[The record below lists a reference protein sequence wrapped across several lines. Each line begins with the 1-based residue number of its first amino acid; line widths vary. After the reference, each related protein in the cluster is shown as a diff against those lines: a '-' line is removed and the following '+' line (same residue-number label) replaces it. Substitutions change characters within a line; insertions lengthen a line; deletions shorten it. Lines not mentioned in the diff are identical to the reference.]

1 MSDDQSREIPSSQKR
16 HSAFKPIR
24 LGHYY
29 LVDRIARGGMSEVYL
44 AKTVGFGGF
53 QKPLVIK
60 RLLGELSTLPRYVK
74 RFVNEAQTLARLNHP
89 NIVQVIDAG
98 FIEGQYYIALEY
110 VEGRSAAHMLSKAKK
125 KEKLPSTEFAVH
137 LGLQVARGLAHAHRT
152 GHRRGEGQSLVHQ
165 DINSFNVMVTYSGDV
180 KIIDFGI
187 ARVLPAQSEDEE
199 LPVAG
204 KLLYFSPEQLQGKP
218 VDLRVDVYGV
228 GMLLHELLTGERLF
242 EHGDNV
248 GETMKMILESDVAGK
263 IQASDRLHRE
273 LKPILI
279 KATALEPEARYGS
292 MDEIIDE
299 LLAVAKKCDFEL
311 EGRAHADYMGEVF
324 DREMQVDRR
333 RMQRLLDWAPKDQT
347 TAQAGMPV
355 ALDDTI
361 GGPHDLLTRL
371 SSILVQEPGKK
382 GRPSAAPKKGLPRL
396 LRVPAGRTIFRQGD
410 PSLFLYV
417 IQSGKVSLSLRTGRN
432 VRTVAVLGEGDVFG
446 ETAILAERRRP
457 LTAKAREKCVLYCLD
472 RAAFLGLLDEKTS
485 REVFARLVGRIKRLV
500 TALASAVLDDPI
512 ARLLHALLTLQ
523 GQSNLQDGSMVDF
536 AELKELTRLP
546 DDEQLGKYL
555 AKLEALDAV
564 AIRNTSV
571 VIKDYEKIENI
582 FLVLVGAGK
591 LSLRL

>member
-1 MSDDQSREIPSSQKR
+1 MSADQSRETPSSQKP
-16 HSAFKPIR
+16 HSTFNPIKIGR
-24 LGHYY
+24 YY
-29 LVDRIARGGMSEVYL
+29 LVDRIARGGMSEVFL

-60 RLLGELSTLPRYVK
+60 KLLSELSSLPRYVK

-98 FIEGQYYIALEY
+98 FIGGQRYIALEY

-125 KEKLPSTEFAVH
+125 KGKLPSPEFAVR
-137 LGLQVARGLAHAHRT
+137 LVLQVACGLAYAHRT
-152 GHRRGEGQSLVHQ
+152 ERLRGESRSLVHQ
-165 DINSFNVMVTYSGDV
+165 DINSFNVMVSYSGDV

-187 ARVLPAQSEDEE
+187 ARMLPAHSDDEE

-218 VDLRVDVYGV
+218 VDLRVDVYGI

-242 EHGDNV
+242 EHGNNV
-248 GETMKMILESDVAGK
+248 GETMKIPLESDVAGK
-263 IQASDRLHRE
+263 ILANERLHPD

-292 MDEIIDE
+292 MEEIIDE
-299 LLAVAKKCDFEL
+299 LLSVAKRCDFEL
-311 EGRAHADYMGEVF
+311 EGRVHAEYMREVF
-324 DREMQVDRR
+324 EREIQVDRR
-333 RMQRLLDWAPKDQT
+333 RMQRLWDWTPSDQT
-347 TAQAGMPV
+347 AVEADAP
-355 ALDDTI
+355 AAHDDAI
-361 GGPHDLLTRL
+361 GGPHDLLARL
-371 SSILVQEPGKK
+371 SGFLAQDQGQK
-382 GRPSAAPKKGLPRL
+382 GRPSAAPKKGFPRL

-432 VRTVAVLGEGDVFG
+432 VRTVAVLGEGDMFG
-446 ETAILAERRRP
+446 ETAILTEGRRP
-457 LTAKAREKCVLYCLD
+457 LTAKAREKSVLYCLD
-472 RAAFLGLLDEKTS
+472 RGAFLGLLDENIS
-485 REVFARLVGRIKRLV
+485 REVFSRLVGRIKRLV
-500 TALASAVLDDPI
+500 TALASALLDDPI

-523 GQSNLQDGSMVDF
+523 SQASLQGGSVVDF

-546 DDEQLGKYL
+546 DDEQLVKYL
-555 AKLEALDAV
+555 TKLEALDAV
-564 AIRNTSV
+564 LIRNTSV
-571 VIKDYEKIENI
+571 VIKDYEKVENI
-582 FLVLVGAGK
+582 FHVLVGAGK